1 MLKAP
6 LRPDPFRT
14 AAVAFVASLAASLL
28 LAQAPQG
35 LQRGTPPP
43 ARPVPEPPAPTASEL
58 VAPPQ
63 DAVRLP
69 SGLAYK
75 VLRQGIVG
83 GQPPSDQDVVAL
95 FVIGR
100 SPAGEV
106 FQNSFAQGRPQRM
119 QVRHTFP
126 AWREAMKTMVKGEI
140 RRWWFPGD
148 RVPPNPKTGRREPAV
163 FDVALEDIGR
173 IPSPPRYLAEPDPKA
188 RSTRFGASVVT
199 VQAGKGSARLTR
211 TDGAMVNFTY
221 WRPTGEPINSSYAE
235 GRPTLFPMDKVMPSF
250 ADCLEGM
257 ALEEKRYCW
266 IPAARNEGFPGAQ
279 SGAITFELELLSIV
293 DAEKLLAGARP
304 ADAPPP
310 SPRP

>member
-1 MLKAP
+1 MLTVPARPAP
-6 LRPDPFRT
+6 PRS
-14 AAVAFVASLAASLL
+14 AAVALAASLL
-28 LAQAPQG
+28 ATALFAQSPQG
-35 LQRGTPPP
+35 LQHSTPPP

-75 VLRQGIVG
+75 VLQQGVAG
-83 GQPPSDQDVVAL
+83 EQPPTDQDVVAI

-126 AWREAMKTMVKGEI
+126 AWREAMKTMVRGEI
-140 RRWWFPGD
+140 RRWWFPAD
-148 RVPPNPKTGRREPAV
+148 RVPPNPKSGRREPAV
-163 FDVALEDIGR
+163 FDVALEDVGR
-173 IPSPPRYLAEPDPKA
+173 IPNPPRYLAEPDPKSH
-188 RSTRFGASVVT
+188 STRYGASVLT
-199 VQAGKGSARLTR
+199 VRAGKSGAKLTR

-235 GRPTLFPMDKVMPSF
+235 GRPTLFPMDKVMPAF

-257 ALEEKRYCW
+257 TLEEKRYCW

-279 SGAITFELELLSIV
+279 SGAITFEVELLSIV
-293 DAEKLLAGARP
+293 DADKLLANARP
-304 ADAPPP
+304 ANAPPP
-310 SPRP
+310 APPQ